1 MMWLLSSNHLQKNV
15 KINEENNIKK
25 RTMHILFAFLLFAQ
39 IVNTALD
46 GDLGESDILYFVRG
60 HIIYSC

>member
-1 MMWLLSSNHLQKNV
+1 M
-15 KINEENNIKK
+15 KK
-25 RTMHILFAFLLFAQ
+25 ILFGFLLFAQ

-46 GDLGESDILYFVRG
+46 GDPVESDILYFVRE

>member
-1 MMWLLSSNHLQKNV
+1 MTPGVQPFTK
-15 KINEENNIKK
+15 KCEINEENNTKK
-25 RTMHILFAFLLFAQ
+25 RTTHILFTFLLFAQ

>member
-1 MMWLLSSNHLQKNV
+1 
-15 KINEENNIKK
+15 
-25 RTMHILFAFLLFAQ
+25 MHILFTFLLFAQ
-39 IVNTALD
+39 IANTALD